1 MNGKLNVE
9 PAKLKSAA
17 TSFSSTGNAIE
28 SLTRNMTNLV
38 SQISGDVW
46 SGDAAN
52 AYKKK
57 FQNLQD
63 DISKMTRM
71 IKEHAEDL
79 NNMAQQYQTAENSN
93 KALAQSLSD
102 NIIS

>member
-9 PAKLKSAA
+9 PAKLENAA
-17 TSFSSTGNAIE
+17 TSFSNTGNTIGN
-28 SLTRNMTNLV
+28 LTKSMTQMVN
-38 SQISGDVW
+38 QISGDVW

-57 FQNLQD
+57 FNNLQD
-63 DISKMTRM
+63 DINKMIRM
-71 IKEHAEDL
+71 VNEHVEDL
-79 NNMAQQYQTAENSN
+79 RNMANQYKTTEESN
-93 KALAQSLSD
+93 KALAQSLAD